1 MRRVPLLALAAV
13 VMLLAGFWFGQA
25 AAQSGA
31 APGTTQDPLASVSYV
46 TQAISSALSGQVP
59 SLVSQGIASALP
71 GVVTPLVQSTVQS
84 TVQTDLQAALKT
96 LPTGGSQTV
105 AVVSVPPGEELVA
118 QQGTEF
124 VLRGGTAAVRL
135 APTSGGGFADLTSGQ
150 NLGQGAGV
158 PQNQLLLAAR
168 TDGRGIVP
176 VGPAR
181 LLVLVLGQYALVP
194 AQ

>member
-1 MRRVPLLALAAV
+1 MRRMPLLALAAV
-13 VMLLAGFWFGQA
+13 VMLAVGFWFGQA

-31 APGTTQDPLASVSYV
+31 APGSTQDPLASVSYV

-59 SLVSQGIASALP
+59 SLVSQGIQSALP
-71 GVVTPLVQSTVQS
+71 GVVTPLVQSTVQ
-84 TVQTDLQAALKT
+84 TDLQAALKA

-105 AVVSVPPGEELVA
+105 VVVSVPPGDELVA

-124 VLRGGTAAVRL
+124 VLRGGTAVVRL

-150 NLGQGAGV
+150 NLGQGASV

-176 VGPAR
+176 LGSAR
-181 LLVLVLGQYALVP
+181 LLVLVLGQYTLEP